1 MQECKKLVL
10 PHRRYSCTRDRRTN
24 EQTNL
29 ERKTEGEGENMTDE
43 LTKSN
48 HPGRQDDPAPARP
61 DVRQSGRRWELGLGR
76 ARGRTERRKCQP
88 ARPAQGPPLQQ
99 ADKRA
104 RDPSPKAPRS
114 RNQTQGEDGAKA
126 PPPGSGFALS
136 NQTVPSSGWR
146 LCWRHRAAHH
156 PSGRDF
162 RVCACVR
169 ARVRCCCDA
178 AVGASL
184 LVVEWRPSCTPD
196 WERYATVGL
205 PEAIVH
211 LRSGPPNGRPSS
223 QTNLH
228 LYRPGQADTL
238 THTPDLSH
246 TWSRS
251 PLPTSWT
258 APSPTRQ
265 PAHGAAPTGP
275 RRSMPDSGALL
286 TPVTPLAAPDGTPRA
301 AQLPPRTGW
310 AGHPPHEACGASPTL
325 AWANLGSYL
334 TFSPAGTDRGRRAAS
349 GVL

>member
-10 PHRRYSCTRDRRTN
+10 PHRSSSS
-24 EQTNL
+24 
-29 ERKTEGEGENMTDE
+29 
-43 LTKSN
+43 SN
-48 HPGRQDDPAPARP
+48 KQQQDDPAPARP

-136 NQTVPSSGWR
+136 NQTAPSSGWR

-169 ARVRCCCDA
+169 ARVGTGGLRSALGKAGSLSRLGGGRRCCGDA